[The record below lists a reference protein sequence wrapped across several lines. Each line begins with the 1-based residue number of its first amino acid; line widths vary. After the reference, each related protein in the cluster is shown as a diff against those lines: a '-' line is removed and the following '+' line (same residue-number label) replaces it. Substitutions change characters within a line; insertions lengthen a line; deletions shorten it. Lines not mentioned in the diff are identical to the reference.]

1 MLSTYLPGVQYVLQG
16 FGNKK
21 KKELFYGTSCVV
33 MVPKTENLLVL
44 EPGFGLGSYDEM
56 SLTML
61 Q

>member
-1 MLSTYLPGVQYVLQG
+1 MLQG